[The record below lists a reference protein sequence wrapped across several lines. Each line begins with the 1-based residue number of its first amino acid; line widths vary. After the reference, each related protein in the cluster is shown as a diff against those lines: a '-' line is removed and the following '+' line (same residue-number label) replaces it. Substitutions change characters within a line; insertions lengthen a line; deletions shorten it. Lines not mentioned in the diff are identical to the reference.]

1 VKDVKRGEA
10 TLEEPKH
17 KPVVYVLS
25 DSVGETAEFVVKAV
39 ASQFNSGHVEIRR
52 IPFASDVDTILDVIE
67 EASLT
72 KAMIAYTLVLP
83 ELRKVIREESAK
95 RELIT
100 VDVMGPMMDAFAA
113 LMQIDPRL
121 EPGLVRRLD
130 EEYFRR
136 VAAIEFAVKYDDG
149 KDPRGLQL
157 ADVVL
162 IGVSRT
168 SKTPLSMYL
177 AHKRLKVANLPLV
190 PEVEPP
196 EELFWIPPNKVI
208 ALTINPRQLNEIRQE
223 RLKALGLHA
232 QASYASMER
241 ILDELEY
248 AENIMRKVGCPIFDV
263 SNKAVEEVANK
274 ILQIIKEEPRD
285 AG

>member
-1 VKDVKRGEA
+1 MHKI
-10 TLEEPKH
+10 KH
-17 KPVVYVLS
+17 KPVVYVVS

-39 ASQFNSGHVEIRR
+39 AIQFNSGHVDIKR
-52 IPFASDVDTILDVIE
+52 IAFVSDTDTILDIVE
-67 EASLT
+67 EAVQIGG
-72 KAMIAYTLVLP
+72 MIAYTLVLP
-83 ELRKVIREESAK
+83 ELRRRIREESEK
-95 RELIT
+95 RGLIT
-100 VDVMGPMMDAFAA
+100 VDVMGPMMDAFSR
-113 LMQIDPRL
+113 LLGIDPRL

-149 KDPRGLQL
+149 QDPRGLLL
-157 ADVVL
+157 ADVAL

-177 AHKRLKVANLPLV
+177 AHKRRKVANLPLV

-196 EELFWIPPNKVI
+196 EELFWVPACKVVG
-208 ALTINPRQLNEIRQE
+208 LTINPRQLHGIRQE

-232 QASYASMER
+232 EASYASMER
-241 ILDELEY
+241 ILDELDY
-248 AENIMRKVGCPIFDV
+248 AEKIMRKVGCPIFDV

-274 ILQIIKEEPRD
+274 ILQFIREENQSD
-285 AG
+285 S

>member
-1 VKDVKRGEA
+1 MPKR
-10 TLEEPKH
+10 
-17 KPVVYVLS
+17 KPVVYVVS

-39 ASQFNSGHVEIRR
+39 ASQFNSGHVDIRR
-52 IPFASDVDTILDVIE
+52 VPFVSDVDTIIDVLE
-67 EASLT
+67 EASLC
-72 KAMIAYTLVLP
+72 KAMLAYTLVLP
-83 ELRKVIREESAK
+83 ELRNTVREESE
-95 RELIT
+95 RRGLIA
-100 VDVMGPMMDAFAA
+100 VDVMGPMMDAFAR
-113 LMQIDPRL
+113 LMHIDPHL
-121 EPGLVRRLD
+121 EPGLIRRLD

-149 KDPRGLQL
+149 KDPRGMLQ

-162 IGVSRT
+162 IGISRT

-196 EELFWIPPNKVI
+196 EELFWVPSNKVVG
-208 ALTINPRQLNEIRQE
+208 LTINPRQLNEIRQE

-232 QASYASMER
+232 QANYASMER
-241 ILDELEY
+241 ILEELEY
-248 AENIMRKVGCPIFDV
+248 SEKIMRKVGCPIFDV

-274 ILQIIKEEPRD
+274 ILQIIREEPRD
-285 AG
+285 GE

>member
-1 VKDVKRGEA
+1 MHDLKR
-10 TLEEPKH
+10 
-17 KPVVYVLS
+17 KPFVYLVS
-25 DSVGETAEFVVKAV
+25 DSIGETAEFVVKAV
-39 ASQFNSGHVEIRR
+39 ASQFNSGHVDIKR
-52 IPFASDVDTILDVIE
+52 IPFVNDTETIIDVVE
-67 EASLT
+67 EAALA
-72 KAMIAYTLVLP
+72 KGMIAYTLVLP
-83 ELRKVIREESAK
+83 ELRAVLREESE
-95 RELIT
+95 RRGLIT
-100 VDVMGPMMDAFAA
+100 VDVMGPMMDAFAK
-113 LMQIDPRL
+113 LLQIDPRL

-149 KDPRGLQL
+149 KDPRGLLL

-190 PEVEPP
+190 PEVDAP
-196 EELFWIPPNKVI
+196 EELFWVPPNKVI
-208 ALTINPRQLNEIRQE
+208 GLTINPRQLNEIRQE

-232 QASYASMER
+232 EANYASMER
-241 ILDELEY
+241 ILEELDYSEK
-248 AENIMRKVGCPIFDV
+248 IMRRVGCPIFDV

-274 ILQIIKEEPRD
+274 ILEVIREDPRN
-285 AG
+285 G